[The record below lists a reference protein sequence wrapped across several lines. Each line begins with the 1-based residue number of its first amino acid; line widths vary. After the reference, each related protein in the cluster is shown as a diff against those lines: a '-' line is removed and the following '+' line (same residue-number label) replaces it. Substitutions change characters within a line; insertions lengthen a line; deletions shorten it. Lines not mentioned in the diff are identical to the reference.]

1 MPDTGRSY
9 TATVV
14 GADRTHDVALLRLE
28 GATDLVPVRI
38 DDEPVS
44 LGQAVSAVGNGGGR
58 DRLYRVTGTVQDLDD
73 DITVSGDGASASHRL
88 TGLIRSNAAV
98 VPGYSGGPLFDA
110 EGEVMGINTAASSG
124 GAPEGFAIPIGQ
136 SLAIVDQIKS
146 GATNGTVRVGPKPVL
161 GVQVVS
167 GGRAGTCLLYT
178 SRCV

>member
-1 MPDTGRSY
+1 MCIRDSGYALTNYHVVEGTSALKVTVPDTGRSY

-88 TGLIRSNAAV
+88 TGLI
-98 VPGYSGGPLFDA
+98 L
-110 EGEVMGINTAASSG
+110 
-124 GAPEGFAIPIGQ
+124 
-136 SLAIVDQIKS
+136 SLIHI
-146 GATNGTVRVGPKPVL
+146 
-161 GVQVVS
+161 
-167 GGRAGTCLLYT
+167 
-178 SRCV
+178 